1 MEVELTDEAH
11 VQKYRQT
18 KDLNSFRILVRRYQ
32 NRVFNAAYRML
43 GSKEEAEE
51 VVQDTFI
58 KIHQGMDSF
67 RGDSTFAAWVFRIS
81 HNICIDTLR
90 FRKKRSAIQLVPF
103 KSRSIDEAEG
113 GVDLPEADDIPD
125 NSLEPAQ
132 ILDVKEESAILEAS
146 LASLPEPQR
155 AVLVLHDLEG
165 FQYQEISEIIGA
177 SIGTVRSRLHYGR
190 IKLKEILDSY
200 YSSQNQPI
208 TPR

>member
-11 VQKYRQT
+11 VQKYRQS
-18 KDLNSFRILVRRYQ
+18 KDLNSFSILVRRYQ

-67 RGDSTFAAWVFRIS
+67 RSESTFAAWVFRIS
-81 HNICIDTLR
+81 HNLCIDTLR
-90 FRKKRSAIQLVPF
+90 SRKKRSAIQLVPF
-103 KSRSIDEAEG
+103 KSRTSEGEG
-113 GVDLPEADDIPD
+113 GGELPELDDIPD
-125 NSLEPAQ
+125 SSLEPAQ
-132 ILDVKEESAILEAS
+132 QLDVQEESAVLEAS
-146 LASLPEPQR
+146 LKSLPESQR

-190 IKLKEILDSY
+190 IKLKEILDAY
-200 YSSQNQPI
+200 YSAQNQPI

>member
-11 VQKYRQT
+11 VQKYRQS

-67 RGDSTFAAWVFRIS
+67 RSESTFAAWVFRIS
-81 HNICIDTLR
+81 HNLCIDTLR
-90 FRKKRSAIQLVPF
+90 FRKKRSSIQLVPF
-103 KSRSIDEAEG
+103 KTRTVEGEG
-113 GVDLPEADDIPD
+113 GSELPEVDDIPD
-125 NSLEPAQ
+125 SSLEPAQ
-132 ILDVKEESAILEAS
+132 QLDVQEESAVLEAS
-146 LASLPEPQR
+146 LKSLPESQR

-165 FQYQEISEIIGA
+165 FQYQEISQIIGA

-190 IKLKEILDSY
+190 IKLKEILDAY
-200 YSSQNQPI
+200 YSAQNQPI

>member
-11 VQKYRQT
+11 VQNFRQN
-18 KDLNSFRILVRRYQ
+18 KDLNSFSILVRRYQ

-58 KIHQGMDSF
+58 KIHQGMDGF
-67 RGDSTFAAWVFRIS
+67 RSESTFAAWVFRIS

-103 KSRSIDEAEG
+103 KSRSIDDAEG
-113 GVDLPEADDIPD
+113 GVDLPDSDDIPD
-125 NSLEPAQ
+125 SSLEPAQ
-132 ILDVKEESAILEAS
+132 VLDLKEESAILEAS
-146 LASLPEPQR
+146 LKSLPESQR

-165 FQYQEISEIIGA
+165 FQYQEIAQIVGA

-200 YSSQNQPI
+200 YSQNQPI

>member
-11 VQKYRQT
+11 VQKYRQS
-18 KDLNSFRILVRRYQ
+18 KDLNSFSILVRRYQ

-67 RGDSTFAAWVFRIS
+67 RSESTFAAWVFRIS
-81 HNICIDTLR
+81 HNLCIDTLR
-90 FRKKRSAIQLVPF
+90 FRKKRSSIQLVPF
-103 KSRSIDEAEG
+103 KSRTVEGEG
-113 GVDLPEADDIPD
+113 GSELPEVDDIPD
-125 NSLEPAQ
+125 SSLEPAQ
-132 ILDVKEESAILEAS
+132 QLDVQEESAVLEAS
-146 LASLPEPQR
+146 LKSLPESQR

-165 FQYQEISEIIGA
+165 FQYQEISQIIGA

-190 IKLKEILDSY
+190 IKLKEILDAY
-200 YSSQNQPI
+200 YSAQNQPI